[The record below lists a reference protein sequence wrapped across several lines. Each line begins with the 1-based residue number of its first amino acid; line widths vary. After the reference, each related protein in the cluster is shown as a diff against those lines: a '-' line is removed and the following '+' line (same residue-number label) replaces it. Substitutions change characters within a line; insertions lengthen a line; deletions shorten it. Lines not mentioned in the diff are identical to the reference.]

1 MVNKVILIGN
11 VGADPDVRYLEGGTA
26 VANIRL
32 ATTETFNR
40 NGERIEQTEWHTI
53 VLWRGLAETAEKY
66 VKKGM
71 KLYIEGKLRTRQ
83 WEDKDHNKRST
94 TEIYADVMQMLSR
107 VDGGAASAHEGA
119 REQVAR
125 PQEQRNEEP
134 VGKTDDD
141 DLPF

>member
-11 VGADPDVRYLEGGTA
+11 VGADPEVRFLEGGTA

-40 NGERIEQTEWHTI
+40 NGEKSELTEWHNI
-53 VLWRGLAETAEKY
+53 VLWRGLAEIAEKY

-71 KLYIEGKLRTRQ
+71 KLYIEGRLRTRQ
-83 WEDKDHNKRST
+83 WEDKDHIKRYT
-94 TEIYADVMQMLSR
+94 TEIYADNMQMLSR
-107 VDGGAASAHEGA
+107 VDNSSSNDVTAATKASTPKAPVEK
-119 REQVAR
+119 V
-125 PQEQRNEEP
+125 EP
-134 VGKTDDD
+134 DIQDD